1 MTQPSPDF
9 DRETEDA
16 DLMLERDAD
25 DPAPPPR
32 TVQRAGLFAGLAVF
46 VGMLVLPAPEGLSVE
61 GWRCAAVGL
70 LMAAWWITEAI
81 PIPATALLPIVLFPA
96 LGVVSVDEATAPF
109 ANPLIYLYLGGFL
122 LALGMQRWGLHRRVA
137 LSIVRLVG
145 DSPRRITFGF
155 LLATAFVSMWVS
167 NTATALM
174 MLPIGVSV
182 AGLVGEGAEG
192 ATRRN
197 FGIVVALSIAYGA
210 TVGGVGTIIGTPPN
224 ALLAGFLSETYGV
237 ELGFGQWMLLGVPV
251 VAVGLPLVFAVLT
264 RVYPVGSEPMAKG
277 AAYVREEL
285 RAMGPMSGPER
296 AVAGVFGLVAAL
308 WVLGPVVRSVL
319 PSLSDTAIAI
329 GGALLLFLLPVD
341 WRRMEFVL
349 DWRSAEALP
358 WGVLILFG
366 GGLSLAAAIQA
377 TGLAAYI
384 GDLLVGLGGLPTLA
398 VVAVIALVIL
408 LLTEMTSNT
417 ATAAAFLPVV
427 AALAVALGES
437 PLLLAVPTALA
448 ASCAFA
454 LPVGT
459 PPNAIVFGSG
469 LVSLPEMAKAG
480 VWLNLAFV
488 VLVTV
493 AAYLLLPLVFGVV
506 YGEVPTWAGP

>member
-1 MTQPSPDF
+1 MP
-9 DRETEDA
+9 ETDLPDA
-16 DLMLERDAD
+16 DFLERDVD
-25 DPAPPPR
+25 DPAPPPQ
-32 TVQRAGLFAGLAVF
+32 TLQRAGLIGGALLF
-46 VGMLVLPAPEGLSVE
+46 VALLFVPAPEGLSVE

-81 PIPATALLPIVLFPA
+81 PIPATALLPLVLFPT
-96 LGVVSVDEATAPF
+96 LGVLPIAETSAPF
-109 ANPLIYLYLGGFL
+109 ANPIIYLYLGGFL
-122 LALGMQRWGLHRRVA
+122 LALGMQRWGLHRRIA

-145 DSPRRITFGF
+145 DSPRRIAFGF

-182 AGLVGEGAEG
+182 AGLVGEGASL
-192 ATRRN
+192 ALRRN
-197 FGIVVALSIAYGA
+197 FGIVIALSIAYGA

-224 ALLAGFLSETYGV
+224 ALLAGFMSETYGV
-237 ELGFGQWMLLGVPV
+237 EIGFGQWMLLGVPIV
-251 VAVGLPLVFAVLT
+251 MIGLPLVFAVLV
-264 RVYPVGSEPMAKG
+264 RLYPLGQESMPKG
-277 AAYVREEL
+277 AAYVRNEL
-285 RAMGPMSGPER
+285 AAMGRMSGPER
-296 AVAGVFGLVAAL
+296 AVAVVFGLVAAL
-308 WVLGPVVRSVL
+308 WIAGPLVREAL
-319 PSLSDTAIAI
+319 PGLSDTAIGM

-377 TGLAAYI
+377 TGLADYI
-384 GDLLVGLGGLPTLA
+384 GSLLVGLGGLPTLA

-427 AALAVALGES
+427 AALALALGES
-437 PLLLAVPTALA
+437 PLLLAVPAALA

-459 PPNAIVFGSG
+459 PPNAIVFGSDLVTLPQMARAG
-469 LVSLPEMAKAG
+469 L
-480 VWLNLAFV
+480 WLNLAFV
-488 VLVTV
+488 VLVTA

-506 YGEVPTWAGP
+506 YGAVPAWATP

>member
-1 MTQPSPDF
+1 MSEPSPDF
-9 DRETEDA
+9 DRETADA
-16 DLMLERDAD
+16 DLMLERSTD
-25 DPAPPPR
+25 DPAPPSQ
-32 TVQRAGLFAGLAVF
+32 TVQRVGLFAGLLLF
-46 VGMLVLPAPEGLSVE
+46 VVLLLVPAPEGLSIE

-96 LGVVSVDEATAPF
+96 LGVIPVDQATAPF

-122 LALGMQRWGLHRRVA
+122 LALGMQRWGLHRRIA

-145 DSPRRITFGF
+145 DSPRRIAFGF
-155 LLATAFVSMWVS
+155 ILATAFVSMWVS

-182 AGLVGEGAEG
+182 AGLVGEGASPLLK
-192 ATRRN
+192 RN
-197 FGIVVALSIAYGA
+197 FGIVIALSIAYGA
-210 TVGGVGTIIGTPPN
+210 TVGGVGTLIGTPPN

-237 ELGFGQWMLLGVPV
+237 QIGFGQWMLLGVPV
-251 VAVGLPLVFAVLT
+251 VAVGLPLVFLVLT
-264 RVYPVGSEPMAKG
+264 RVYPVGAEPMAKG
-277 AAYVREEL
+277 AAYVRQEL
-285 RAMGPMSGPER
+285 RAMGPMSRPEK
-296 AVAGVFGLVAAL
+296 AVALVFGIVAVL
-308 WVLGPVVRSVL
+308 WLLGPLVRSAL
-319 PSLSDTAIAI
+319 PNLSDTAIAMA
-329 GGALLLFLLPVD
+329 GALALFLLPTD

-377 TGLAAYI
+377 TGLAEYI
-384 GDLLVGLGGLPTLA
+384 GSLLVGLGGLPTLA
-398 VVAVIALVIL
+398 IVFVIALVIL
-408 LLTEMTSNT
+408 LLTEMTSNV
-417 ATAAAFLPVV
+417 ATSAAFLPVV
-427 AALAVALGES
+427 ASLAIALGED
-437 PLLLAVPTALA
+437 PLLLAVPAVLA

-480 VWLNLAFV
+480 VWLNVVFV
-488 VLVTV
+488 VLVTA

-506 YGEVPTWAGP
+506 YGELPAWVGR